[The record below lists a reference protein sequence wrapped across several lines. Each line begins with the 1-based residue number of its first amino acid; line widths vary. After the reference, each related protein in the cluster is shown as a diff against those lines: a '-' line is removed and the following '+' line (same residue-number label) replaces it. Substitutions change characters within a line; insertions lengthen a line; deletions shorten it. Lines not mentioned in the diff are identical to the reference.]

1 MEQLREAD
9 VRLQVALARIGE
21 MHSRVESLEGEM
33 NDQLRLRTLEEEIRW
48 LKSVITSKNLFD
60 VQNQINEQKKLL
72 DEYNKASKR
81 LNNDISESDL
91 SLERIEKERKDFVS
105 NVLDSSGGQ
114 RVELEFSIGR
124 MKSEIQSSEE
134 DILEAKKI
142 VAKIESSIP
151 LLNNLRNKREK
162 EIISISQEI
171 SEKEQKM
178 IELESLKIDSE
189 NRLKKLS
196 SKLSRNKALVSK
208 SRLKEKRINERLVNY
223 NEKLND
229 IIRRI
234 DINENRKLTN
244 NERLRLLNEKS
255 GTFLSTLDNLE
266 DQLKKLEDLASIE
279 SNTLEKLG
287 ISLRDITER
296 EGMMQD
302 EVVRALSILNKA
314 SSTLLKYETQRSVAE
329 QLSSG
334 EIGLKRL
341 EDFAKTGALEGFIG
355 RLDSLVTFAPKYESA
370 ILSAGHR
377 WLKGIIVKDLKAM
390 LKIAEAAK
398 RFKIQKITII
408 PLSEVVNSKRIRLPK
423 SSGYIGNL
431 ADFIKTN
438 NQYHGLINFLFGDTI
453 LVNDSSDGFKISSQG
468 FKTVTLSGDL
478 FENRSTIFETGY
490 SLKLDEI
497 LSLVHDEASLSI
509 VKEALKTLQKT
520 ISKRKVD
527 IDQLQSESKKLTNE
541 RLNRKIMV
549 ERIKAETLT
558 VNNFIRKYRSLE
570 KDIKDQTKQYHK
582 KGLSVNNRINVLR
595 KYLETTN
602 KKINNLKEQLQ
613 NMKMEEL
620 QSDIASSE
628 KEKNAM
634 EQLAESTSRNLR
646 DVVTQLTRDKANLEH
661 NLKPSFL
668 RIKEQIENSEEI
680 LSEKQKF
687 ILESKGILAELSEK
701 LKLLKKSER
710 ETIVKT
716 KKSRPLLE
724 KFDRRINNLKKKR
737 DNLIRSGSNIEKEIL
752 STSKNIEILY
762 GSIKNLRGEL
772 SLYGYDKPV
781 AYFEMA
787 DSLLNQMNIEYKNLK
802 NNVNLLAINS
812 YQEIYSGYKNLSIRR
827 NQLESE
833 RDAVVRFIEE
843 VEAEKR
849 HVFITSFEKIDKELR
864 TIFAKL
870 TGGSAW
876 MELEDSDDIFSKGV
890 FLMTQFPG
898 KLPRESSS
906 VSGGEKTVSAL
917 SMILAIQSVYPS
929 PFYIFDEIDAHLDAR
944 NSEKLADLLK
954 ERAESSQIIAV
965 TLKDTILARAN
976 LVYGIYMEKGQSKI
990 IKYRSNMEVLA
1001 ISGK

>member
-1 MEQLREAD
+1 
-9 VRLQVALARIGE
+9 
-21 MHSRVESLEGEM
+21 
-33 NDQLRLRTLEEEIRW
+33 
-48 LKSVITSKNLFD
+48 
-60 VQNQINEQKKLL
+60 
-72 DEYNKASKR
+72 
-81 LNNDISESDL
+81 
-91 SLERIEKERKDFVS
+91 
-105 NVLDSSGGQ
+105 
-114 RVELEFSIGR
+114 
-124 MKSEIQSSEE
+124 
-134 DILEAKKI
+134 
-142 VAKIESSIP
+142 
-151 LLNNLRNKREK
+151 
-162 EIISISQEI
+162 
-171 SEKEQKM
+171 
-178 IELESLKIDSE
+178 
-189 NRLKKLS
+189 
-196 SKLSRNKALVSK
+196 
-208 SRLKEKRINERLVNY
+208 
-223 NEKLND
+223 
-229 IIRRI
+229 
-234 DINENRKLTN
+234 
-244 NERLRLLNEKS
+244 
-255 GTFLSTLDNLE
+255 
-266 DQLKKLEDLASIE
+266 
-279 SNTLEKLG
+279 
-287 ISLRDITER
+287 
-296 EGMMQD
+296 
-302 EVVRALSILNKA
+302 
-314 SSTLLKYETQRSVAE
+314 
-329 QLSSG
+329 
-334 EIGLKRL
+334 
-341 EDFAKTGALEGFIG
+341 
-355 RLDSLVTFAPKYESA
+355 
-370 ILSAGHR
+370 
-377 WLKGIIVKDLKAM
+377 
-390 LKIAEAAK
+390 
-398 RFKIQKITII
+398 
-408 PLSEVVNSKRIRLPK
+408 LPK

-453 LVNDSSDGFKISSQG
+453 LVNDSSNGFNISSQG

-490 SLKLDEI
+490 SSKLDEI

-509 VKEALKTLQKT
+509 VKEALKSLQKT

-541 RLNRKIMV
+541 RSNRKIMV

-570 KDIKDQTKQYHK
+570 KGIKEQTKQYNQ
-582 KGLSVNNRINVLR
+582 KGQSIDTKINVL
-595 KYLETTN
+595 KKHLETTN
-602 KKINNLKEQLQ
+602 KRINHFKKQLQ
-613 NMKMEEL
+613 NMKMEDIH
-620 QSDIASSE
+620 SDIASSE
-628 KEKNAM
+628 QEKNGK

-646 DVVTQLTRDKANLEH
+646 EVVTQLTRDKANLEH

-668 RIKEQIENSEEI
+668 RIKEQIENSEET
-680 LSEKQKF
+680 LSEKQKL
-687 ILESKGILAELSEK
+687 ILESKGILDELSEK

-724 KFDRRINNLKKKR
+724 KYDRRINILKKKR

-762 GSIKNLRGEL
+762 GSVKNLRGEL

-781 AYFEMA
+781 TYFEMA
-787 DSLLNQMNIEYKNLK
+787 DSLLHQMNIEYTNLK

-833 RDAVVRFIEE
+833 RDAVVKFIEE

-898 KLPRESSS
+898 KLPRESNS

-929 PFYIFDEIDAHLDAR
+929 PFYLFDEIDAHLDVR